1 MCFAVISRKNV
12 ISLHT
17 GFRSAARTPYR
28 KKADS
33 LSGSR
38 GPRPRR
44 GRNRQRDKKIEAG
57 TQNVIMVKANAGPN
71 PVVDYFVAGRT
82 AVEIVR
88 PPHARLVAVLRF
100 HAIGRK
106 ACRAV
111 AIGRNRISRAR
122 TARTE
127 CAGAT
132 IESRFAAD
140 DISAFTAS
148 FP

>member
-1 MCFAVISRKNV
+1 ICFAVISRKNV

-57 TQNVIMVKANAGPN
+57 TQNVIMVKANAGPI

-82 AVEIVR
+82 AIENVR
-88 PPHARLVAVLRF
+88 PRHAGLVAVFRF
-100 HAIGRK
+100 YALGRK
-106 ACRAV
+106 TWRGVAV
-111 AIGRNRISRAR
+111 GR
-122 TARTE
+122 
-127 CAGAT
+127 
-132 IESRFAAD
+132 
-140 DISAFTAS
+140 
-148 FP
+148 